1 MKPLFFS
8 SFYYVLL
15 LTTHFSATPGPA
27 RPGPP
32 GDLQRSS
39 VDAGH
44 HAVPEGPGFGAI
56 VVGLHHSGL
65 LARIASLEHDD
76 HASCFDKLAHH
87 RRPAKVFTTL
97 PQTLEPKPWTDD
109 LR

>member
-56 VVGLHHSGL
+56 VVGLHHDGL
-65 LARIASLEHDD
+65 PLRPLRRKRVPSV
-76 HASCFDKLAHH
+76 KLLSWAF
-87 RRPAKVFTTL
+87 RG
-97 PQTLEPKPWTDD
+97 
-109 LR
+109 